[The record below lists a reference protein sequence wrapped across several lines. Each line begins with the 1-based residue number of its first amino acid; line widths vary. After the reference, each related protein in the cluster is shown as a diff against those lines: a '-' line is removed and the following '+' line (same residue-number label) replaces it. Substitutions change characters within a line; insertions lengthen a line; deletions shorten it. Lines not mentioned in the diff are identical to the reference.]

1 MATRNESA
9 GEVVLA
15 MADERRSS
23 SSSSSKLGNGTM
35 KQAQHLQMGKYS
47 GVETQKPGLP
57 CSIPLS
63 IMEISQP
70 FIQGGQFDL
79 SYEDN

>member
-23 SSSSSKLGNGTM
+23 SSSKLRNGTM
-35 KQAQHLQMGKYS
+35 KQAQHLQMGKYG

-63 IMEISQP
+63 IIEFP
-70 FIQGGQFDL
+70 KHLFK
-79 SYEDN
+79 EDNLI